1 VFRSSPLTSEVA
13 GKIPAGVGDEGDEP
27 IEVAPPAPQ
36 DPSQLIDE
44 LMKGMDGGSSAGPAP
59 TRTDAAQAPPP
70 GIESGLDSSG
80 PQAQWVNIGGEWV
93 RVGSDKAAAS
103 GAAKTNNDE
112 ELSAM
117 ITQRVIEV
125 PYDRLNAGDMR
136 YNIVIRPGDI
146 IKVPGQQGGFVYLQ
160 GAINRPGAY
169 NIPGEKD
176 LNLKQLIASGGGLSA
191 IAVPERVDLI
201 RRIGNDQEATI
212 RLNLRAIFDGTEP
225 DFFLKPNDQINIGTN
240 MAATPLAIVRNG
252 LRATYGFGF
261 VLDRNFNID
270 VFGVG
275 Q

>member
-1 VFRSSPLTSEVA
+1 
-13 GKIPAGVGDEGDEP
+13 
-27 IEVAPPAPQ
+27 
-36 DPSQLIDE
+36 
-44 LMKGMDGGSSAGPAP
+44 
-59 TRTDAAQAPPP
+59 
-70 GIESGLDSSG
+70 
-80 PQAQWVNIGGEWV
+80 
-93 RVGSDKAAAS
+93 
-103 GAAKTNNDE
+103 
-112 ELSAM
+112 
-117 ITQRVIEV
+117 
-125 PYDRLNAGDMR
+125 
-136 YNIVIRPGDI
+136 
-146 IKVPGQQGGFVYLQ
+146 
-160 GAINRPGAY
+160 
-169 NIPGEKD
+169 
-176 LNLKQLIASGGGLSA
+176 LIASGGGLSA